1 MTSTNHREPPER
13 ALVGYRLTYVDL
25 DDLADGRGSRDL
37 ETAARQRQRHN
48 FRAESVPVVF
58 DQAVGERSPLRVC
71 IREADQPQARDLA
84 ALEPFNR
91 PCKQLD
97 EVDIGHQHP
106 MLRLG
111 APLKRYGERRSG
123 RWRESPG
130 WPSSSAASFSSR
142 SRSVRT

>member
-1 MTSTNHREPPER
+1 MHLPVWHVLPRTPTPNHGEPPER
-13 ALVGYRLTYVDL
+13 ALVGNRLTDVDL
-25 DDLADGRGSRDL
+25 DDLANRGGSRDL

-58 DQAVGERSPLRVC
+58 DQAVDERAPLRVC
-71 IREADQPQARDLA
+71 TREADQPQTRDLA

-91 PCKQLD
+91 ACKQLD

-106 MLRLG
+106 MLRAS
-111 APLKRYGERRSG
+111 APLKSYGERRCG

-130 WPSSSAASFSSR
+130 
-142 SRSVRT
+142 